1 NSFNLN
7 TYTTKEDVLN
17 AIGKISH
24 EQGNATYT
32 NKGIKYMRER
42 QLSNAVV
49 RPGVTKIGLVITDGD
64 SH

>member
-7 TYTTKEDVLN
+7 TYTTKEDVLS

-24 EQGNATYT
+24 EQGPETYT